1 MHGNY
6 AASWGPESEIGSGFI
21 REPVGIA
28 VDSAGNVYVADAWQS
43 FILKYDADGN
53 FISAWGDPLNGSGG
67 RFSFR
72 PTYLAIDSSGNV
84 FSTDYYNNRVQ
95 KFDALGTLITTWGIQ
110 GSLAGEFSY
119 PAGIAVDSSD
129 NVFVVDTF
137 NNRVQK
143 FDNSGTFISEW
154 GAEGDEYGSFNWPM
168 GAAVNSSGKIY
179 IADSL
184 NNRIQIFNSSD
195 KTCIFTT
202 LLGETDPNINKIRNF
217 RDTVLA
223 KSVFGRQLIGLYY
236 KTSGMF
242 QPVLEQNPL
251 ARKTTR
257 IMLKS
262 FLPVIDMIIQ

>member
-1 MHGNY
+1 GT
-6 AASWGPESEIGSGFI
+6 
-21 REPVGIA
+21 
-28 VDSAGNVYVADAWQS
+28 VYVADAWQS
-43 FILKYDADGN
+43 LILKYDANGN
-53 FISAWGDPLNGSGG
+53 FITAWGDPLNGSGG

-95 KFDALGTLITTWGIQ
+95 KFDATGTLITTWGIQ
-110 GSLAGEFSY
+110 GSLTGEFSY
-119 PAGIAVDSSD
+119 PTGIAVDSSD

-143 FDNSGTFISEW
+143 FDNSGTFITEW
-154 GAEGDEYGSFNWPM
+154 GSAGDEYGFFNWPI

-179 IADSL
+179 IADTL

-195 KTCIFTT
+195 KACIFTS

-217 RDTVLA
+217 RDTVLV
-223 KSVFGRQLIGLYY
+223 KSVLGRQLIGLYY

-242 QPVLEQNPL
+242 QPLLEKNPS
-251 ARKTTR
+251 AKKTTE